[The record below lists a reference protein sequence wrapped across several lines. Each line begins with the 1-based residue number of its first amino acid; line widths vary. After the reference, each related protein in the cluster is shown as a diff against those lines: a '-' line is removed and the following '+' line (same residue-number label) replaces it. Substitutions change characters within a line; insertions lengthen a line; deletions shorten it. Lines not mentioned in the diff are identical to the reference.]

1 MSFEAFNSGTFDGG
15 ARVVKITA
23 VKQL

>member
-1 MSFEAFNSGTFDGG
+1 MSFEAFNSGTFDGA

>member
-1 MSFEAFNSGTFDGG
+1 MSFEVFNSGTIDGA